1 MIEYLLHKN
10 SNKITKTGF
19 FWLFLLIFT
28 VGYRAD
34 AQQVELKLDTTKI
47 RIGEQIEY
55 TIYVDKDKVKDIAFP
70 KLQLDSL
77 KKIEVVKNF
86 DIDSVKNKI
95 FRKYL
100 LTSFD
105 SGRYMIPKQSVLI
118 DNVAHQIDSVFI
130 DVSTVTVDTTKQ
142 KMYPIKPIVKEPYTF
157 DDFKIYLWWL
167 LGILLLTALIWYLV
181 RRSKRKPEEKSNI
194 PSIPPF
200 ELAKKRL
207 KELDDKHLL
216 EKSRVKQYYVEL
228 TDIVRNFI
236 ESELH
241 IPALE
246 STTDE
251 LMETITDF
259 NQNSHLDIPKETLLK
274 LKRLLRDADLV
285 KFAKSKPLPNEI
297 DLHRNDAEE
306 VIDILHP
313 KAVIKKEE
321 EENGQ

>member
-1 MIEYLLHKN
+1 MTKKQEHKN
-10 SNKITKTGF
+10 ILSKSLF
-19 FWLFLLIFT
+19 FWLVVFVFT
-28 VGYRAD
+28 TGFKAN
-34 AQQVELKLDTTKI
+34 AQVELKLDTTKI

-55 TIYVDKDKVKDIAFP
+55 VISVNKEGVDNVAFP

-77 KKIEVVKNF
+77 KKVELVKSF
-86 DIDSVKNKI
+86 DIDSVKNHI
-95 FRKYL
+95 FKKYL

-118 DNVAHQIDSVFI
+118 DNVTHQIDSVFI
-130 DVSTVTVDTTKQ
+130 DVSTVAVDTTKQ
-142 KMYPIKPIVKEPYTF
+142 KLFPIKPIVKEPYTF
-157 DDFKIYLWWL
+157 DDFKIYIWWL
-167 LGILLLTALIWYLV
+167 LGILLLAALIWYLIK
-181 RRSKRKPEEKSNI
+181 RSKNKLEEKEKV
-194 PSIPPF
+194 PAIPPF

-207 KELDDKHLL
+207 KELDEKHLL

-236 ESELH
+236 ESEMH

-259 NQNSHLDIPKETLLK
+259 NKNSHLDIPKDILLK
-274 LKRLLRDADLV
+274 LQNLLKDADLV

-297 DLHRNDAEE
+297 DLHRTDAEKI
-306 VIDILHP
+306 IDIMHP
-313 KAVIKKEE
+313 KAVNKEKE

>member
-1 MIEYLLHKN
+1 MIKN
-10 SNKITKTGF
+10 QKYQNLNILSGKLF
-19 FWLFLLIFT
+19 FWILVFVFAA
-28 VGYRAD
+28 GFKAN
-34 AQQVELKLDTTKI
+34 AQVELKLDTTKI
-47 RIGEQIEY
+47 RIGEQIQY
-55 TIYVDKDKVKDIAFP
+55 TIYVDRDKVDNVAFP

-77 KKIEVVKNF
+77 KRIEVVKSF
-86 DIDSVKNKI
+86 DIDSVKNQI
-95 FRKYL
+95 FKKYL

-130 DVSTVTVDTTKQ
+130 DVSTVAVDTTKQ
-142 KMYPIKPIVKEPYTF
+142 KLFPIKPIVKEPYTF
-157 DDFKIYLWWL
+157 DDFKIYVWWL
-167 LGILLLTALIWYLV
+167 LGILLLIALIWYLV
-181 RRSKRKPEEKSNI
+181 RRMKKSPEEKEKV
-194 PSIPPF
+194 PAIPPF

-236 ESELH
+236 ESEMH

-259 NQNSHLDIPKETLLK
+259 NKNSHLDIPGETLIKLQHLLK
-274 LKRLLRDADLV
+274 DADLV

-297 DLHRNDAEE
+297 DMHRQDAETI
-306 VIDILHP
+306 IDVMHP
-313 KAVIKKEE
+313 KAVNKEKKEE
-321 EENGQ
+321 DGQ

>member
-1 MIEYLLHKN
+1 MIKKQTHIN
-10 SNKITKTGF
+10 SNIFSKSLF
-19 FWLFLLIFT
+19 FWLLVFVFT
-28 VGYRAD
+28 TGFKAN
-34 AQQVELKLDTTKI
+34 AQVDLKLDTTKI

-55 TIYVDKDKVKDIAFP
+55 IISVDKEGVDDIAFP

-77 KKIEVVKNF
+77 KKIEVVKSF
-86 DIDSVKNKI
+86 DIDSVKNSI
-95 FRKYL
+95 FKKYL

-130 DVSTVTVDTTKQ
+130 DVSTVAVDTTKQ
-142 KMYPIKPIVKEPYTF
+142 KLYPIKPIVKEPYTF

-167 LGILLLTALIWYLV
+167 LGILLLAALIWYLI
-181 RRSKRKPEEKSNI
+181 RRSKRSPEEKEKV
-194 PSIPPF
+194 PAIPPF

-236 ESELH
+236 ESEMH

-251 LMETITDF
+251 LMETIADF
-259 NQNSHLDIPKETLLK
+259 NQNSHLDIPKETLQK
-274 LKRLLRDADLV
+274 LKSLLQDADLV

-297 DLHRNDAEE
+297 DLHRQDAENI
-306 VIDILHP
+306 IDIMHP
-313 KAVIKKEE
+313 KAVNKEKRE
-321 EENGQ
+321 EDGQ

>member
-1 MIEYLLHKN
+1 MIKN
-10 SNKITKTGF
+10 QIHINLNTLAKSS
-19 FWLFLLIFT
+19 FLWLIFF
-28 VGYRAD
+28 VFGAGFRVNA
-34 AQQVELKLDTTKI
+34 QVELKLDTTKI

-55 TIYVDKDKVKDIAFP
+55 TIYVDKEGINDVAFP

-77 KKIEVVKNF
+77 KRIEVVKNF

-118 DNVAHQIDSVFI
+118 DNISHQIDSVYI
-130 DVSTVTVDTTKQ
+130 DVSTVVVDTAKQ

-167 LGILLLTALIWYLV
+167 LGILLLAVLIWYLI
-181 RRSKRKPEEKSNI
+181 RRMKKQPEEKEKA
-194 PSIPPF
+194 PAIPPF

-236 ESELH
+236 ESEMY

-251 LMETITDF
+251 LMETISDF
-259 NQNSHLDIPKETLLK
+259 NKNSHLDIPKETLLK
-274 LKRLLRDADLV
+274 LQYLLKDADLV

-297 DLHRNDAEE
+297 DLHRQDAEKI
-306 VIDILHP
+306 IDIMHP
-313 KAVIKKEE
+313 KAVNKEKK